1 MNKKKLKQIVQLQ
14 LIIIIYTLAG
24 IMAKFASMEEA
35 LTGFGLYF
43 ALDLGF
49 LGIYAIFWQQLIK
62 VFPLSVAY
70 ANRALSLLWSA
81 LWAKIIFGEQITLK
95 QGIAI
100 GIVIIG
106 IILVNGDKDD
116 EQ

>member
-1 MNKKKLKQIVQLQ
+1 
-14 LIIIIYTLAG
+14 
-24 IMAKFASMEEA
+24 MAKFASMEEA

-70 ANRALSLLWSA
+70 A
-81 LWAKIIFGEQITLK
+81 K
-95 QGIAI
+95 
-100 GIVIIG
+100 V
-106 IILVNGDKDD
+106 
-116 EQ
+116 